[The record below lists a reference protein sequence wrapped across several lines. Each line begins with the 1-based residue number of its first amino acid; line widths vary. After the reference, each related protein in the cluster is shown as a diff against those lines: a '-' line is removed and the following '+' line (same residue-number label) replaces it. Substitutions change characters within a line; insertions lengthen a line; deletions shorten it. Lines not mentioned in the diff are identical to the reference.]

1 MSRLFPSMQDA
12 HLPRRLVDFHLGL
25 LALICVITGIG
36 VLGLYSAGDG
46 SWQPW
51 AFAHII
57 RFAIGLAAML
67 VIALIDIRFWFNAA
81 YWVYGFFLLLIV
93 AVEIMG
99 TVGMGA
105 QRWLAIGPVQ
115 IQPSEF
121 MKIAVVLV
129 LARYFSQV
137 SAYDIGR
144 FKPLVPPTLLLLVPV
159 VLVLRQPNLGTAL
172 MLIMVAGSIYWLS
185 GVRWWKFAAIL
196 AAIAAAIPV
205 VWHFMHDYQKNRVM
219 TFLHPESDPLGTGYH
234 ITQAKIALGSGGLFG
249 KGFLA
254 GTQSH
259 LNFLPETQTD
269 FIFTLLAEEW
279 GLIGA
284 LVIIGLYTWLILYGV
299 LIGFRVRNLFSRLLC
314 IALSVNL
321 ALYMFINI
329 GMVMGLLPVVGVP
342 LPLISNGGSSMWAVL
357 FGFGLMMSAY
367 VHRDT
372 RW

>member
-1 MSRLFPSMQDA
+1 M
-12 HLPRRLVDFHLGL
+12 
-25 LALICVITGIG
+25 ITGIG

-46 SWQPW
+46 SWH
-51 AFAHII
+51 AVGAAAHWCVL
-57 RFAIGLAAML
+57 AIGLIAMM
-67 VIALIDIRFWFNAA
+67 VIALIDIRFWYNAS
-81 YWVYGFFLLLIV
+81 YWIYGLFLLLIV

-99 TVGMGA
+99 SIGMGA
-105 QRWLAIGPVQ
+105 QRWLVIGPVQ

-121 MKIAVVLV
+121 MKIAMI
-129 LARYFSQV
+129 LALAKYFSQV

-144 FKPLVPPTLLLLVPV
+144 FKPLVPPTIMLLIPV
-159 VLVLRQPNLGTAL
+159 ALILHQPNLGTAL
-172 MLIMVAGSIYWLS
+172 MLIMVSGSIYWLS

-196 AAIAAAIPV
+196 LLIAVSVPV
-205 VWHFMHDYQKNRVM
+205 AWHVMHDYQKHRVM
-219 TFLHPESDPLGTGYH
+219 TFLHPEQDPLGTGYH
-234 ITQAKIALGSGGLFG
+234 ITQAKIALGSGGLTG
-249 KGFLA
+249 KGFLK

-279 GLIGA
+279 GMIGA
-284 LVIIGLYTWLILYGV
+284 LAIITLYTWLILYGV
-299 LIGFRVRNLFSRLLC
+299 VIGFRVRNLFSRLLC
-314 IALSVNL
+314 ISLSVNL